1 MKKKLSLLLT
11 MLLGVSLMGCS
22 AKVEE
27 SPIEKVPTQEESVAG
42 QTLTVGVMGSVDTI
56 PLVIAEQKGFF
67 DANGV
72 DVNIEVFK
80 AAKDRDAALQ
90 AGELD
95 GVLCDEV
102 AIAIYQNAGIDM
114 KITGITDGQFGLVA
128 GGDTGIASVADLV
141 GKKVAISENTV
152 IEYTLDKMLEA
163 NGVAISDVEKVA
175 IPPMPTRLE
184 MLNNGEV
191 DAAIM
196 PNPFSDAAIKAGGT
210 MIEKVDNTGVYISV
224 TGFLQEAIDTKAT
237 EIKAYYNAYDQA
249 VEYLNTTD
257 ISEYED
263 IIISTVGYPEE
274 MKGNIT
280 LPTYRKNVLPPV
292 EEIEEVLTWS
302 KDKGILT
309 REITAQDVMSE
320 VGLQ

>member
-1 MKKKLSLLLT
+1 MKKKLSLILT
-11 MLLGVSLMGCS
+11 MLLGVSLIGCS

-102 AIAIYQNAGIDM
+102 AISIYKNAGIDM

-128 GGDTGIASVADLV
+128 GADTGIASVADLV

-163 NGVAISDVEKVA
+163 NGIAISDVEKVA

-224 TGFLQEAIDTKAT
+224 TGFLQEAIDTKAA

-249 VEYLNTTD
+249 VDYLNTTD

-274 MKGNIT
+274 MKGNIA

-309 REITAQDVMSE
+309 REITAQDVISE